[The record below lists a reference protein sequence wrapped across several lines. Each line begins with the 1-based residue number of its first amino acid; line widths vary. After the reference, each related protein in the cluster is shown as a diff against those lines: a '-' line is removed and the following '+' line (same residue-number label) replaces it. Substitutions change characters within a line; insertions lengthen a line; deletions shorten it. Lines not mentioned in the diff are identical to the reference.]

1 MWHYAIHMSLLTFSC
16 HIRKITNRTDTR
28 SPILMGINKS
38 NKWWNIAKETNGE
51 KWGHGTQERNRECKD
66 MVVTKLFNS
75 HMSSSFFKGTH

>member
-1 MWHYAIHMSLLTFSC
+1 
-16 HIRKITNRTDTR
+16 
-28 SPILMGINKS
+28 MGINKS